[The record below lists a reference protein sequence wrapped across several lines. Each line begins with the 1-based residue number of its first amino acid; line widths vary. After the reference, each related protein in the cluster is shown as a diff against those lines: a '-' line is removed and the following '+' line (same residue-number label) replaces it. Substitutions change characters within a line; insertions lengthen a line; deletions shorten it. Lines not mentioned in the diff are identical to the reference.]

1 MNNMHLGK
9 YIATLLVSCVAAG
22 CGSSFVDITPQHVIP
37 VGNYYK
43 TEADIRAALTGAYG
57 NLREIYNGFWIYFE
71 LPSDNTQVF
80 TENEGSYG
88 EFDWLTF
95 RSTGGVSGPWNQAY
109 RTIAAVNIILGRIDG
124 VAITDELKKQ
134 YTGEA
139 KFLRGLMYF
148 NLVRLFGNVPLVLK
162 ELVTEEE
169 AYTYRRAPAEEIYT
183 QIEKDLLDA
192 AALLPAKFTGAN
204 AGRATS
210 GAARSLLGKAYLQQ
224 KKWELAEAALSEVI
238 NAYTFEPDINKLFG
252 PANDDNS
259 EVIFSVQ
266 YVAGG
271 IGLGNSFAHAFA
283 PQKSGTSVV
292 PLGAVSNNIG
302 TQDLYDAFEAD
313 DLRKTAY
320 VGVFKDG
327 TNPKVYYWAKKFVNN
342 VPVLNDGGND
352 WPVIR
357 YADVLLMYAEALNQ
371 DNKTE
376 QALTF
381 INKTRARAN
390 LAPLAGISKADT
402 QLALE
407 KERRLEL
414 CYEGHRWHDLI
425 RWGKEVSTMEAFQAK
440 YQPIDPRLSNMS
452 ITADRKLM
460 PVPFRELNLNPLLLP
475 QNSGY

>member
-1 MNNMHLGK
+1 MHLGK
-9 YIATLLVSCVAAG
+9 YITILLVSCTATG
-22 CGSSFVDITPQHVIP
+22 CSSFVDITPQHVIP

-43 TEADIRAALTGAYG
+43 TEADIRATLTGAYG
-57 NLREIYNGFWIYFE
+57 NLRDIYNGFWIHFE

-109 RTIAAVNIILGRIDG
+109 RTIASANIILDRIDG
-124 VAITDELKKQ
+124 VTITDELKKQ

-139 KFLRGLMYF
+139 KFLRALMYF
-148 NLVRLFGNVPLVLK
+148 NLVRLFGDVPLVLK
-162 ELVTEEE
+162 ELLTEEE
-169 AYTYRRAPAEEIYT
+169 AYTYRRTPAEQVYA

-192 AALLPAKFTGAN
+192 IAMLPPKFTGVN
-204 AGRATS
+204 VGRATS

-224 KKWELAEAALSEVI
+224 KKWEAAEAILAEVI
-238 NAYTFEPDINKLFG
+238 NAYTFEPDLTKLFG
-252 PANDDNS
+252 PANDNNS
-259 EVIFSVQ
+259 EVIFSIQ

-292 PLGAVSNNIG
+292 SLGAFSNNMG
-302 TQDLYDAFEAD
+302 TQDLYDAFEAA

-320 VGVFKDG
+320 IGVFKDG
-327 TNPKVYYWAKKFVNN
+327 TNPKIYYWSKKFVNN
-342 VPVLNDGGND
+342 VSVLNDGGND

-371 DNKTE
+371 NNKTE
-376 QALTF
+376 EALTF
-381 INKTRARAN
+381 ISKTRVRAK
-390 LAPLAGISKADT
+390 LTPLTGLSKADT

-425 RWGKEVSTMEAFQAK
+425 RWGKEVSTMEAFQTK
-440 YQPIDPRLSNMS
+440 YRPIDPRLSNMS

-460 PVPFRELNLNPLLLP
+460 PVPFREINLNPLLLP

>member
-1 MNNMHLGK
+1 MRLKK
-9 YIATLLVSCVAAG
+9 YMIILALSCTAAG
-22 CGSSFVDITPQHVIP
+22 CGESFTDLTPRHVIP
-37 VGNYYK
+37 VGDYYK

-57 NLREIYNGFWIYFE
+57 NLRDIYNGYWIHFE

-109 RTIAAVNIILGRIDG
+109 RTISAVNIILDRIGG
-124 VAITDELKKQ
+124 VPISDDLKKQ

-139 KFLRGLMYF
+139 KFLRALMYF
-148 NLVRLFGNVPLVLK
+148 NLVRLFGDVPLVLK
-162 ELVTEEE
+162 EITSEEE
-169 AYTYRRAPAEEIYT
+169 AYTYRRTPAAEVYA
-183 QIEKDLLDA
+183 QIEKDLSDA
-192 AALLPAKFTGAN
+192 ETLLPPKFTGAN
-204 AGRATS
+204 AGRATN
-210 GAARSLLGKAYLQQ
+210 GAARALLGKAYLQQ
-224 KKWELAEAALSEVI
+224 KKWEAAETKLAEVI
-238 NAYTFEPDINKLFG
+238 GAYTFEPDLNKLFG
-252 PANDDNS
+252 PANDNNS

-266 YVAGG
+266 YLSGG

-283 PQKSGTSVV
+283 PQKSGTTIVG
-292 PLGAVSNNIG
+292 LGATSNNMG
-302 TQDLYDAFEAD
+302 TQDLYDAFEAA

-320 VGVFKDG
+320 IGVFKDG
-327 TNPKVYYWAKKFVNN
+327 SNPKIYYWARKFVNN

-352 WPVIR
+352 WPVLR
-357 YADVLLMYAEALNQ
+357 YSDVLLLYAEALNQ
-371 DNKTE
+371 NNKTE
-376 QALTF
+376 EALTW
-381 INKTRARAN
+381 ISKTRVRAK
-390 LAPLAGISKADT
+390 LTPLTGLSKADT

-440 YQPIDPRLSNMS
+440 YRPIDPRLSNMS

-475 QNSGY
+475 QNPGY

>member
-1 MNNMHLGK
+1 MHPRK
-9 YIATLLVSCVAAG
+9 YIAILLILCATAG
-22 CGSSFVDITPQHVIP
+22 CSSFVDITPQHVIP
-37 VGNYYK
+37 VDNYYK

-57 NLREIYNGFWIYFE
+57 NLRDIYNGIWIYFE

-109 RTIAAVNIILGRIDG
+109 RTIAAVNIILDRIDG
-124 VAITDELKKQ
+124 VIITDELKKQ

-139 KFLRGLMYF
+139 KFLRALMYF
-148 NLVRLFGNVPLVLK
+148 NLVRLFGDVPLVLK

-169 AYTYRRAPAEEIYT
+169 AYTYRRAPAEEVYA

-192 AALLPAKFTGAN
+192 AALLPPKFTGVN

-224 KKWELAEAALSEVI
+224 KKWELAEATLSEVI
-238 NAYTFEPDINKLFG
+238 DAYTFEPDLAKLFG
-252 PANDDNS
+252 PANDNNS

-266 YVAGG
+266 YVAGS

-283 PQKSGTSVV
+283 PQKSGASVV
-292 PLGAVSNNIG
+292 SLGALSNNMG
-302 TQDLYDAFEAD
+302 TQDLYDAFESN
-313 DLRKTAY
+313 DLRKTSY
-320 VGVFKDG
+320 VGMFKDG
-327 TNPKVYYWAKKFVNN
+327 ANPKIHYWAKKFVYN

-381 INKTRARAN
+381 INKIRVRAN
-390 LAPLAGISKADT
+390 LAQLEGLSKADT

-425 RWGKEVSTMEAFQAK
+425 RWGKEVTTMEAFQAK
-440 YQPIDPRLSNMS
+440 YRSIDPRLSNMS

-475 QNSGY
+475 QNPGY

>member
-1 MNNMHLGK
+1 MHLKK
-9 YIATLLVSCVAAG
+9 YIPILAISLAAAG
-22 CGSSFVDITPQHVIP
+22 CSGFVEITPQHVIP

-57 NLREIYNGFWIYFE
+57 NLRDIYNGFWIYFE

-95 RSTGGVSGPWNQAY
+95 RSTGGVSGPWNQGY
-109 RTIAAVNIILGRIDG
+109 RTIAAANIILDRIGGIDMSS
-124 VAITDELKKQ
+124 ELKDQ

-139 KFLRGLMYF
+139 KFLRALMYF

-162 ELVTEEE
+162 ELATEAE
-169 AYTYRRAPAEEIYT
+169 AYTYARTPAEDIYA

-192 AALLPAKFTGAN
+192 EALLPPKFTGVN
-204 AGRATS
+204 VGRATS
-210 GAARSLLGKAYLQQ
+210 GAARALLGKAYLQQ
-224 KKWELAEAALSEVI
+224 QKWELAEAKLAQVVP
-238 NAYTFEPDINKLFG
+238 AYTFEPNLAKLFG
-252 PANDDNS
+252 PGNDNNS

-292 PLGAVSNNIG
+292 GLGALSNNMG
-302 TQDLYDAFEAD
+302 TQDLYDAFD
-313 DLRKTAY
+313 NNDLRKTAY
-320 VGVFKDG
+320 MGVFKDG
-327 TNPKVYYWAKKFVNN
+327 TNPKIYYWSRKFVNN
-342 VPVLNDGGND
+342 VSVLNDGGND
-352 WPVIR
+352 WPVLR

-371 DNKTE
+371 NNKTE
-376 QALTF
+376 EALTY
-381 INKTRARAN
+381 ISKTRVRAG
-390 LAPLAGISKADT
+390 LDALTGLSKADT

-425 RWGKEVSTMEAFQAK
+425 RWGKEVATMEAFKAK
-440 YQPIDPRLSNMS
+440 YRPVDPRLSNMS
-452 ITADRKLM
+452 VTADRKLM

-475 QNSGY
+475 QNPGY